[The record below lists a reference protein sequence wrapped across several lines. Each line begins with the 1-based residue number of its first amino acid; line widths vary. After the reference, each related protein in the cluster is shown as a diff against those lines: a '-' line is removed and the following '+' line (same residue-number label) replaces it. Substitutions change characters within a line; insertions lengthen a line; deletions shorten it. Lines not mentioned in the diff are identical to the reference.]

1 MPLYSSYTVVLA
13 ILEACLAAT
22 AALFVFF
29 RYRSHW
35 EDSFVKRGLSSLV
48 LAAAVLGM
56 HHIALAGTTWKFR
69 SGMDLDV
76 AMLHGRK
83 SQSTRLTIGEFFL
96 YPRLEGELE
105 LNLFFG
111 CLFQLSPLCAL

>member
-1 MPLYSSYTVVLA
+1 VLA

-35 EDSFVKRGLSSLV
+35 EDSFIKRGLSSLV

-56 HHIALAGTTWKFR
+56 HHIGLAGTSWTFR
-69 SGMDLDV
+69 ADKASALD
-76 AMLHGRK
+76 MLHGRRA
-83 SQSTRLTIGEFFL
+83 QSIRLTIGQSQL
-96 YPRLEGELE
+96 RL
-105 LNLFFG
+105 
-111 CLFQLSPLCAL
+111 